1 MHTDYSSFEDL
12 TKAASEYL
20 EGIGRSKQTILIY
33 NWIWRKVKL
42 YMDNNGIVKCSSKV
56 ITDYL
61 NFTYG
66 AKPISQLSRHQKHC
80 LRCALCLAQ
89 FAETGKMIEVISR
102 REPLMFSGEIGMLIL
117 QYIEYKR
124 SMRLHDRTLRNH
136 SWYLHNFLQ
145 YLNGHTILKSS
156 QIAPLEIM
164 NYSTSLFPSRAGA
177 KHLTLSLVR
186 SFLRYLYD
194 LGKTRADLSLV
205 VPRDSYKKQPKL
217 PSTYT
222 RDEVSKVLES
232 VDRSTAIGK
241 RDYAVLMLAARLGMR
256 ASDIS
261 GLELKSILW
270 SINTIS
276 FKQFKTGETVV
287 LPLPAEVGEAI
298 IDYIK
303 YARPVAESRFV
314 FLYNKYPNSSISP
327 NTVSVLVSTAIRKS
341 GIDVGERKHGSH
353 VLRHTLAG
361 LLLKNKTPLPVIS
374 ELLGHTSIQSSMC
387 YLRIDIESLRQCAL
401 DDVPLVPE
409 SFYTQKGGAFYV

>member
-1 MHTDYSSFEDL
+1 MHTNYSSFEDL

-20 EGIGRSKQTILIY
+20 EGIGRSQQTVYIY

-42 YMDNNGIVKCSSKV
+42 YMNNNGIVECSSKV

-124 SMRLHDRTLRNH
+124 SMRLHDKTLRNH
-136 SWYLHNFLQ
+136 AWYLHHFLQ
-145 YLNGHTILKSS
+145 YLNGHNILTPS
-156 QIAPLEIM
+156 QLSPLELM
-164 NYSTSLFPSRAGA
+164 NYSTILFPNQAGA
-177 KHLTLSLVR
+177 KHLSLSLIR

-194 LGKTRADLSLV
+194 LKKTRIDLSLF
-205 VPRDSYKKQPKL
+205 VPKDNYKKQPKL

-222 RDEVSKVLES
+222 RDEVLKILAS
-232 VDRSTAIGK
+232 VDRTQVVGK
-241 RDYAVLMLAARLGMR
+241 RDYAILMLAIRLGMR

-261 GLELKSILW
+261 TLEFRYLLW
-270 SINTIS
+270 SSNAIS
-276 FKQFKTGETVV
+276 FKQLKTGETVE
-287 LPLPAEVGEAI
+287 LPLPLDVGESI
-298 IDYIK
+298 INYVK
-303 YARPVAESRFV
+303 YARPVSDCRFV
-314 FLYNKYPNSSISP
+314 FLEIKFPNLPMNSNAISRVASR
-327 NTVSVLVSTAIRKS
+327 TILKS
-341 GIDVGERKHGSH
+341 GVQVGDRKHGSH
-353 VLRHTLAG
+353 ALRHTMAG
-361 LLLKNKTPLPVIS
+361 LLLENKTPLPVIS
-374 ELLGHTSIQSSMC
+374 ALLGHTSVQTSMC

-401 DDVPLVPE
+401 DVPPVPK